1 MSIEVDRQLG
11 AARGMSIADEK
22 DAIALRQIL
31 QGETLL
37 ISQAIFEEWHEVL
50 LRPKFNRYVVEALRI
65 EFLETILNDAVWV
78 EIQEPIVV
86 CRDPKDDEFLALAV
100 NGQAN
105 FIVTGDRDLLVL
117 NPFRG
122 IAIVGPDVFLA
133 QTNDQ

>member
-1 MSIEVDRQLG
+1 MRWRS
-11 AARGMSIADEK
+11 
-22 DAIALRQIL
+22 IALRQIL

-37 ISQAIFEEWHEVL
+37 ISQVIFEEWHEVL

-78 EIQEPIVV
+78 EIQEPIVA

-105 FIVTGDRDLLVL
+105 FIVTGDRDFLVL
-117 NPFRG
+117 NPFWG